1 MGKTKEISVFVDES
15 GSYDPDETSSLYY
28 MVCLVFHDQDSDIS
42 GEISKLEEAIAAT
55 GRDSS
60 HCIHTAPLIRRENEY
75 EQDLR
80 ESRRALFFK
89 MLTFVRRA
97 DVSYKCFWVDKHYI
111 DVAESIHDKLQRDIK
126 AFLVDNVAK
135 FSGYDRVKVYYDNGQ
150 DQVKKVLEESFA
162 AITVKTEFVPE
173 VTPAKYR
180 LFQAAD
186 FICTLELMRMRI
198 AEGKGLN
205 KSELAF
211 FGNARLFKRNVLA
224 QLSGKDF

>member
-15 GSYDPDETSSLYY
+15 GSYNPDETSSLYY

-60 HCIHTAPLIRRENEY
+60 HCIHTALLIRRENE
-75 EQDLR
+75 
-80 ESRRALFFK
+80 
-89 MLTFVRRA
+89 
-97 DVSYKCFWVDKHYI
+97 
-111 DVAESIHDKLQRDIK
+111 
-126 AFLVDNVAK
+126 
-135 FSGYDRVKVYYDNGQ
+135 
-150 DQVKKVLEESFA
+150 
-162 AITVKTEFVPE
+162 
-173 VTPAKYR
+173 
-180 LFQAAD
+180 
-186 FICTLELMRMRI
+186 

>member
-80 ESRRALFFK
+80 ESRRTLFFK

-97 DVSYKCFWVDKHYI
+97 DVSCKCFWVDKHYI
-111 DVAESIHDKLQRDIK
+111 DTAESIHDKLQRDIST
-126 AFLVDNVAK
+126 F
-135 FSGYDRVKVYYDNGQ
+135 
-150 DQVKKVLEESFA
+150 
-162 AITVKTEFVPE
+162 
-173 VTPAKYR
+173 
-180 LFQAAD
+180 
-186 FICTLELMRMRI
+186 
-198 AEGKGLN
+198 
-205 KSELAF
+205 
-211 FGNARLFKRNVLA
+211 
-224 QLSGKDF
+224 